1 MECEGENNYMKKRID
16 SAKIKVYLIGFSE
29 RFPLL
34 SILTGASL
42 LISLLY
48 VFTSDLPELFN
59 FAEELFVL
67 VNTLGLAIIAN
78 CIFCFF
84 RYIYRK
90 LKKKKK

>member
-1 MECEGENNYMKKRID
+1 MKCEGENNHMKKQND
-16 SAKIKVYLIGFSE
+16 GAKIKAYLIGFTE

-42 LISLLY
+42 FISLLY

-67 VNTLGLAIIAN
+67 VN
-78 CIFCFF
+78 C
-84 RYIYRK
+84 
-90 LKKKKK
+90 